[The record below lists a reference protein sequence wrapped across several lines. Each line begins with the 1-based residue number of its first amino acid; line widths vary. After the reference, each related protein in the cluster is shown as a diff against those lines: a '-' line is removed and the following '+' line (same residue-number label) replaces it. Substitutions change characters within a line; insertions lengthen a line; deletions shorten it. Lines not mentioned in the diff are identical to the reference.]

1 MKRVS
6 ISIALG
12 FVISLG
18 CVAYSIVMF
27 GDIRLFLNPAAAL
40 ITFGGTLGTVVTAF
54 PAYRLKTF
62 GSVIKKAFQ
71 NERFDLNKDIEIIVA
86 LNDTVKKKGLLALE
100 SASELYANNDFLQR
114 GVVLMLDGADEED
127 LRLALETETYFM
139 QQRHQKGIS
148 MLEMIATTAPAFGL
162 LGTYLGLIPMLNQ
175 LDDPTKLGPLM
186 AIQLLTSLY
195 GSFLANVIFTPIAK
209 RLKTMSGEEVT
220 RRELLI
226 EGLVGI
232 LLRKNPRLIRE
243 QLNCFMKTRQ
253 QQSAK
258 RSRGPQGKVFGR
270 KAA

>member
-1 MKRVS
+1 MKKVS
-6 ISIALG
+6 ISIVLG
-12 FVISLG
+12 FVISAG
-18 CVAYSIVMF
+18 CIVFAIMMF
-27 GDIRLFLNPAAAL
+27 GTLRLFINPASLL

-71 NERFDLNKDIEIIVA
+71 NEKFDLEKDIEVIVA

-100 SASELYANNDFLQR
+100 SASELYANNHFLQR
-114 GVVLMLDGADEED
+114 GIVLMLDGADEED

-139 QQRHQKGIS
+139 QQRHYKGIS
-148 MLEMIATTAPAFGL
+148 MLEMIASTAPAFGL

-186 AIQLLTSLY
+186 SIQLLTSLY
-195 GSFLANVIFTPIAK
+195 GSFLANVIFTPMAK
-209 RLKTMSGEEVT
+209 RLKTMNGEEVT

-253 QQSAK
+253 QQNTK
-258 RSRGPQGKVFGR
+258 RDRGPQSKAFGKR
-270 KAA
+270 AA